1 MGIRS
6 KLLGAGV
13 AAVAFGLLST
23 SAMATT
29 TVTASVGGA
38 PTGAILDNLDAL
50 TQTNSPQFSSTL
62 ITVTVAP
69 GAYVATGSLGGVY
82 AAPYLSGGNG
92 NGFGPGSSNQANGA
106 DATPYLAAEPGA
118 NITLDFGQELHYV
131 GLLWGSIDGYNS
143 LALYDG
149 STLVDT
155 ITGAEAAAAALTLPN
170 GDQSVGGTAYV
181 NINSTVQFD
190 TIVAIS
196 GSPAFEFDNIAYN
209 VQQCDTNDCTQS
221 TNVPEPITLSLF
233 GAGIA
238 GLAGLR
244 FRRKKSS

>member
-1 MGIRS
+1 M
-6 KLLGAGV
+6 
-13 AAVAFGLLST
+13 
-23 SAMATT
+23 
-29 TVTASVGGA
+29 
-38 PTGAILDNLDAL
+38 
-50 TQTNSPQFSSTL
+50 
-62 ITVTVAP
+62 
-69 GAYVATGSLGGVY
+69 
-82 AAPYLSGGNG
+82 
-92 NGFGPGSSNQANGA
+92 
-106 DATPYLAAEPGA
+106 
-118 NITLDFGQELHYV
+118 
-131 GLLWGSIDGYNS
+131 
-143 LALYDG
+143 
-149 STLVDT
+149 DT